1 MNIEDGFPS
10 VFIRFFQF
18 EFPLLVLAVVIGVGD
33 LVQIAANDRLRL
45 VLLGECNRRQ
55 SFIAGGNI
63 GKAPEIVQEVGA
75 LQ

>member
-1 MNIEDGFPS
+1 M
-10 VFIRFFQF
+10 FIRFFQF

-63 GKAPEIVQEVGA
+63 GKAAEIVQEVGA